1 MHLLYV
7 GFVAGCIHWKSKP
20 REIRWSP
27 EDFCRRRVKPM
38 AQPAGRDGSP
48 WHLEKEIQWSPGSIS
63 ISDRFWL
70 ACTKVCFFAREW
82 FRYLNM
88 LHHVAGYE
96 YTGFTGFHMCIA
108 KTHSINFNCWG
119 GPSMWA
125 EFGAIHAVP
134 WMEAVTQRC
143 HILQG
148 DLAVVRNGW
157 PSCFKGALDTRAFTS
172 KEHTHKNL
180 FQTKAILGMTG
191 KIKQSA

>member
-1 MHLLYV
+1 
-7 GFVAGCIHWKSKP
+7 
-20 REIRWSP
+20 
-27 EDFCRRRVKPM
+27 
-38 AQPAGRDGSP
+38 
-48 WHLEKEIQWSPGSIS
+48 
-63 ISDRFWL
+63 
-70 ACTKVCFFAREW
+70 
-82 FRYLNM
+82 M

-96 YTGFTGFHMCIA
+96 DTGFTGFHMCIA

-148 DLAVVRNGW
+148 DLAPCAMDEPLV
-157 PSCFKGALDTRAFTS
+157 L
-172 KEHTHKNL
+172 KEHWKPGLLLPKNIHTIL